1 MIEFD
6 YIAKKM
12 EDKMKREIEIQQEN
26 INSLIKL
33 MNENPNL
40 EVVPMVDSEIV
51 GDGFGW
57 WLGSFGK
64 VEIDEIFSDN
74 EKVYFKSWDYEEL
87 IDKILENIECC
98 DKFIGMSEEEL
109 LNMAEKEV
117 NNLEWEKVIVVK
129 INTP

>member
-1 MIEFD
+1 
-6 YIAKKM
+6 
-12 EDKMKREIEIQQEN
+12 MKREIEIQQEN

-117 NNLEWEKVIVVK
+117 NNLKWEKVIVVK

>member
-1 MIEFD
+1 
-6 YIAKKM
+6 
-12 EDKMKREIEIQQEN
+12 
-26 INSLIKL
+26 

-74 EKVYFKSWDYEEL
+74 EKVYF
-87 IDKILENIECC
+87 NQ
-98 DKFIGMSEEEL
+98 
-109 LNMAEKEV
+109 
-117 NNLEWEKVIVVK
+117 
-129 INTP
+129 